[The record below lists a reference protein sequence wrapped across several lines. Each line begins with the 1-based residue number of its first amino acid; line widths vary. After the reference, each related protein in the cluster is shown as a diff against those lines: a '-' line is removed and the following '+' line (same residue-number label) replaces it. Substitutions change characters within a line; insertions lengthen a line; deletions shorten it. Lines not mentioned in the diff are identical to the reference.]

1 MIRIVIAD
9 DHHLIRRGFS
19 QYLQRTH
26 DMEMV
31 GEAETGEYLLQ
42 LCRQLSFDILLLDI
56 GLPDR
61 NGLEVL
67 KDLKNL
73 RPDVKTL
80 VISMH
85 PEERYAKRAL
95 ESGAMGYISKGS
107 DPDELER
114 AIKKVARGE
123 RYIPPGLAD
132 VLASEIGAP
141 HGTLPHERL
150 SDREYQILIGL
161 GSGQSVKHI
170 ASAFNISNST
180 VYTYKDRIEKKLHLK
195 SNADLF
201 QYVLNHNLIEK

>member
-19 QYLQRTH
+19 QYIERTH
-26 DMEMV
+26 DMQMV
-31 GEAETGEYLLQ
+31 GEAETGEVLLQ
-42 LCRQLSFDILLLDI
+42 LCRQLAFEVLLLDI

-61 NGLEVL
+61 NGLDVL

-73 RPDVKTL
+73 RPDIKTL

-107 DPDELER
+107 DPDELEG

-132 VLASEIGAP
+132 VLASEIGGP
-141 HGTLPHERL
+141 HVNIPHERL
-150 SDREYQILIGL
+150 SDREYQILINL
-161 GSGQSVKHI
+161 GSGHTVKQI
-170 ASAFNISNST
+170 AHTFNISNST
-180 VYTYKDRIEKKLHLK
+180 VYTYKDRIEKKLQLN
-195 SNADLF
+195 STAELF

>member
-141 HGTLPHERL
+141 HATLPHERL
-150 SDREYQILIGL
+150 SDREYQILISL